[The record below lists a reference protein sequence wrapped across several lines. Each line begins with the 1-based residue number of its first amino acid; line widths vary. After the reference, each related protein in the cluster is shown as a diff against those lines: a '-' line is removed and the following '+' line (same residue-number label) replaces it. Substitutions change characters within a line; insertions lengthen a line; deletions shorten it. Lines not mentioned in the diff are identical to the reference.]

1 MFLTAPLP
9 AVIAANASVGK
20 AWAHHATGILAGLMA
35 GGVFLVGVFYLTAPA
50 TAPNPQAF
58 DFAVM
63 ATGVMAAALA
73 SKPVRERVA
82 RLIPVDPDNPVH
94 SLALVLAVIVVGTSA
109 ASLAFTDVLASD
121 QQLPPL
127 ALGDLVAQELPF
139 LLIGLAGVGIWVRR
153 DLRAS
158 AARLGIVVPAW
169 WHIVL
174 ALAAAGAFYAF
185 GLASHSLS
193 QVITPGLADQ
203 VDKSSE
209 HLFGGLGGSL
219 GGIIA
224 LALIPGICEDVLFRG
239 ALQPRFGLVLTAFL
253 FAAIHTEYAFSIDAL
268 SIFVIALG
276 LGAIRKYTN
285 TTTSS
290 ACHVA
295 YNLLVGLNLAGL
307 ALNIGIGV
315 ELVLAMIV
323 GLVIWPMRRRSAE
336 AMAETSGV
344 R

>member
-1 MFLTAPLP
+1 MAGAVFLLGVFDLTAP
-9 AVIAANASVGK
+9 S
-20 AWAHHATGILAGLMA
+20 AT
-35 GGVFLVGVFYLTAPA
+35 
-50 TAPNPQAF
+50 PNPQGF

-63 ATGVMAAALA
+63 ATGLVAAALA
-73 SKPVRERVA
+73 SKPVRERAA
-82 RLIPVDPDNPVH
+82 RIIPIDPDNPVH
-94 SLALVLAVIVVGTSA
+94 SLALVLAVILVGTSA
-109 ASLAFTDVLASD
+109 ASILFTNVLGAD

-127 ALGDLVAQELPF
+127 TLGDLVAQELPF
-139 LLIGLAGVGIWVRR
+139 LLLALAGIGIWVRR

-158 AARLGIVVPAW
+158 AARLAIVVPAW
-169 WHIVL
+169 WHVLL

-185 GLASHSLS
+185 GLGAHWLATILTPDLAARVDASS
-193 QVITPGLADQ
+193 Q
-203 VDKSSE
+203 
-209 HLFGGLGGSL
+209 HLFGGLSAGA
-219 GGIIA
+219 GGILA

-290 ACHVA
+290 TCHVA
-295 YNLLVGLNLAGL
+295 YNLLVGLNLAGT
-307 ALNIGIGV
+307 ALNVGIGV
-315 ELVLAMIV
+315 ELALALALGV
-323 GLVIWPMRRRSAE
+323 VIWSMRRRSAE

>member
-1 MFLTAPLP
+1 M
-9 AVIAANASVGK
+9 
-20 AWAHHATGILAGLMA
+20 
-35 GGVFLVGVFYLTAPA
+35 
-50 TAPNPQAF
+50 
-58 DFAVM
+58 
-63 ATGVMAAALA
+63 
-73 SKPVRERVA
+73 
-82 RLIPVDPDNPVH
+82 
-94 SLALVLAVIVVGTSA
+94 
-109 ASLAFTDVLASD
+109 
-121 QQLPPL
+121 
-127 ALGDLVAQELPF
+127 
-139 LLIGLAGVGIWVRR
+139 
-153 DLRAS
+153 
-158 AARLGIVVPAW
+158 
-169 WHIVL
+169 L

-203 VDKSSE
+203 VDESSQ
-209 HLFGGLGGSL
+209 HLFGGLSGNL

-315 ELVLAMIV
+315 EVVLAVIV
-323 GLVIWPMRRRSAE
+323 GLVIWSMRRRSAE
-336 AMAETSGV
+336 AMVETSGV